1 MNEPSG
7 NPSHDSY
14 TVACICPMGV
24 ELAAVEAMLDHIHEG
39 PFSNKNSYTLGR
51 MGVHNIVIAVMP
63 EIGNNTAAT
72 VATQLLNDFKSIR
85 FGLLVG
91 IGGGIPVEDEYD
103 IRLGDVVV
111 SKSTGTFG
119 GVVQFDRGKILSG
132 GNFERTGSLN
142 KPPAV
147 IAANVEKLQA
157 RHRREGNKL
166 STHLADML
174 VRYPHMKEEGE
185 YFYQGSEH
193 DRLFEATY
201 NHQGGK
207 TCRLCDQS
215 KVIDREPRRNTSP
228 RIYYGNIGSS
238 NQVLKDAITR
248 DKLQEDLGIICVEM
262 EAAGLMDQF
271 PCLVIRGICDY
282 ADSHKNK
289 RWQSYAAATAAA
301 YAKELLS
308 IIPAQEIDAAKQA
321 IEALQI
327 SREQDRLLDILL
339 YAKNAAY
346 NSRLWEHSDR
356 CLPDTRV
363 ELRKQ
368 IREWSEEPSS
378 PPIFWLNGMA
388 GTGKSTIA
396 RAIAEEFE
404 NKGQLAASFFFSRG
418 GGNLSHAGEFVTTIA
433 VQLANRSKLLK
444 NYICEAVEA
453 DRSITSQNLRT
464 QWKQLVLLPVSKLN
478 QNTSRPFL
486 FMVDALDE
494 CNGDDDITLL
504 LHLFTGMEGIRVF
517 ITSRPETP
525 IRLGFRNMKEIY
537 HRDLALHEIS
547 RSIVDQDI
555 STFFRDRFGKI
566 IENSEL
572 LPPDWP
578 WEDKI
583 TTLVRNA
590 GGLFIYAATICRFI
604 GTQSNQWP
612 PQGLLE
618 VFLPR
623 DQNESGSKLGHSI
636 PSASPTKELDAIY
649 GQILYH
655 SLKGT
660 QEDEDKKTLAARF
673 RQVVG
678 TIVILSEPLSA
689 VALAELLG
697 VNQDV
702 IHWSLR
708 HLHSVLNVPKDQ
720 DSDIRLLHPSFRDF
734 LLDEKRCHDPQFWI
748 DKKMAHQQLAACCL
762 KRLSCSHSGLKL
774 DICNLKHPGT
784 SMEEIDPSLATKTIP
799 PEMQYAC
806 QYYAQHLQFSEEY
819 QCDGSP
825 VDIFLRRHF
834 LHWLEALSLIGKTSQ
849 AVHAIALLKSRVDI
863 IRGPDLSDF
872 LKDAHQFIL
881 YNLSMIKQSPLQVYC
896 SALIFTDQ
904 RSLIRKKFTDEMQ
917 RWVKSAVTIC
927 KPTRLIQVLQSDDT
941 GYLIP
946 LASSP
951 NGKMIASAS
960 ASESF
965 HKTTIILQDAI
976 TGAGLQKFDISAHSP
991 SLKVVFSADSKK
1003 LVSVS
1008 SKMIWVH
1015 NVATGMVVLGRE
1027 FYESLTENQKVA
1039 MGSVDYVFI
1048 SPDSK
1053 MVAALSNNRD
1063 LHLYDTQTGSFL
1075 LTLERY
1081 SSTDESVA
1089 YPIEISTSSRMVASG
1104 LRCSEYSCL
1113 GIVLWDIVKG
1123 TILRVLRPKGASTC
1137 ALAFSPNGKKL
1148 ASAVG
1153 CEVQLW
1159 DTVTGAILR
1168 AETQS
1173 DAKIR
1178 TLSFSPNGKTVGI
1191 GGHGIQLWDTE
1202 VNTLLQVNGENRGR
1216 ATYLSFSPD
1225 SKVLVSVIEDEPK
1238 VWFWDIAAI
1247 DDAVPQEIEVHTSGV
1262 KLVVVSPDGTMIA
1275 SMGYRNET
1283 VWLWDAKT
1291 GTALHIHQCEP
1302 GVVKAIR
1309 FSPDN
1314 RAMVYGTRSGLCVV
1328 LAWSLVTG
1336 TSTSTFQVLWK
1347 AQGHKEPIK
1356 SIAFSPNNKMAA
1368 SASEDGT
1375 IRLWDGATGAA
1386 LQTFKGHESWAYIQA
1401 TENTSGQYTGFDCV
1415 AFSPDS
1421 KTVVSGSRDGT
1432 IELWD
1437 IATGAC
1443 LQIPVE
1449 ADAEYF
1455 RAVTVSPDS
1464 RMIVSM
1470 MCISSEAVLK
1480 IWDRKTGTSS
1490 QIVCEPWYLDWFY
1503 SQPHNFRL
1511 DFTADSQHLE
1521 TSVGLLEIQLSPD
1534 ENSKLGP
1541 ELQPLNEILIDA
1553 DEVWIGNDGKFYII
1567 IPSHYEISCFDF
1579 DFRHNILAMGNK
1591 SGDLTFIEFN

>member
-1 MNEPSG
+1 
-7 NPSHDSY
+7 
-14 TVACICPMGV
+14 
-24 ELAAVEAMLDHIHEG
+24 
-39 PFSNKNSYTLGR
+39 
-51 MGVHNIVIAVMP
+51 
-63 EIGNNTAAT
+63 
-72 VATQLLNDFKSIR
+72 
-85 FGLLVG
+85 
-91 IGGGIPVEDEYD
+91 
-103 IRLGDVVV
+103 
-111 SKSTGTFG
+111 
-119 GVVQFDRGKILSG
+119 
-132 GNFERTGSLN
+132 
-142 KPPAV
+142 
-147 IAANVEKLQA
+147 
-157 RHRREGNKL
+157 
-166 STHLADML
+166 
-174 VRYPHMKEEGE
+174 
-185 YFYQGSEH
+185 
-193 DRLFEATY
+193 
-201 NHQGGK
+201 
-207 TCRLCDQS
+207 
-215 KVIDREPRRNTSP
+215 
-228 RIYYGNIGSS
+228 
-238 NQVLKDAITR
+238 
-248 DKLQEDLGIICVEM
+248 
-262 EAAGLMDQF
+262 
-271 PCLVIRGICDY
+271 
-282 ADSHKNK
+282 
-289 RWQSYAAATAAA
+289 
-301 YAKELLS
+301 
-308 IIPAQEIDAAKQA
+308 
-321 IEALQI
+321 
-327 SREQDRLLDILL
+327 
-339 YAKNAAY
+339 
-346 NSRLWEHSDR
+346 
-356 CLPDTRV
+356 
-363 ELRKQ
+363 
-368 IREWSEEPSS
+368 
-378 PPIFWLNGMA
+378 MA

-396 RAIAEEFE
+396 RTIAEEFE
-404 NKGQLAASFFFSRG
+404 NKGQLVASFFFSRSSR
-418 GGNLSHAGEFVTTIA
+418 NLSHAGEFVTTIA

-453 DRSITSQNLRT
+453 GRSIASQNLRT

-486 FMVDALDE
+486 FVVDALDE
-494 CNGDDDITLL
+494 CNGDDDIALL
-504 LHLFTGMEGIRVF
+504 LHLLTGMEGIRVF

-555 STFFRDRFGKI
+555 STFFRVRFGKI

-572 LPPDWP
+572 LPLDWP
-578 WEDKI
+578 GEDKI

-649 GQILYH
+649 SQILYH

-689 VALAELLG
+689 AALAGLLG
-697 VNQDV
+697 INQNV

-708 HLHSVLNVPKDQ
+708 HLHSVLKVPKDQ

-774 DICNLKHPGT
+774 DICNLKHLGT
-784 SMEEIDPSLATKTIP
+784 SMEEIDPSLATNTIP

-849 AVHAIALLKSRVDI
+849 AVHAIALLKSRVD
-863 IRGPDLSDF
+863 
-872 LKDAHQFIL
+872 FIL

-904 RSLIRKKFTDEMQ
+904 RSLIRKRFKDKMQ
-917 RWVKSAVTIC
+917 RWVKSAVTI
-927 KPTRLIQVLQSDDT
+927 SF
-941 GYLIP
+941 
-946 LASSP
+946 SP

-976 TGAGLQKFDISAHSP
+976 TGAGLQKFDISAYSP
-991 SLKVVFSADSKK
+991 SLKVAFSADSKK
-1003 LVSVS
+1003 LASVS

-1039 MGSVDYVFI
+1039 MGSVDDVFI
-1048 SPDSK
+1048 SPDST
-1053 MVAALSNNRD
+1053 MVATLSRNKD

-1470 MCISSEAVLK
+1470 MCISSEAVLE

-1490 QIVCEPWYLDWFY
+1490 QIVCQPWYLDWFY

-1541 ELQPLNEILIDA
+1541 KLQLLNEILIDT
-1553 DEVWIGNDGKFYII
+1553 DGVWIGNDGEYYII